1 MNNNP
6 VKSENGNFVFKE
18 KPFRFIGCNMYE
30 LANVNSATTELMVR
44 DAAGE
49 GFTVIRFWAFE
60 PTEIN
65 KIIEI
70 CDLAKEFNIKLIPVL
85 ADTHG
90 FLQNYRIDTDWYKD
104 GFKTDYLSYL
114 GDITFSLKDRDEIMI
129 WELINEPVTDSY
141 ADIYCFSKSAS
152 EFVRS
157 NDPNHLISIGTIGGV
172 GDLFGSF
179 FSRFNSDNFKKLY
192 SIKTLDAVS
201 IHDYSFNSTV
211 LERLDILFRLKGSLK
226 SSDLLNGAD
235 RLLNAVPAAI
245 DKYTLKKSG
254 RIYDFPLTVR
264 NIWKKFNAKNITAA
278 GQLEKPVYVGEV
290 GFKKNLKEFRKVIL
304 KSEIERYFNE
314 GISGVLLWSFESQ
327 GRSKDGHDY
336 GFGIEDGFGEIVK
349 SLRESITTVKTQLT
363 QLTN

>member
-1 MNNNP
+1 MKNNP
-6 VKSENGNFVFKE
+6 VKSGNGIFVLKE

-30 LANVNSATTELMVR
+30 LANVDSTITELMIR

-60 PTEIN
+60 PMEKN
-65 KIIEI
+65 KLIEL

-90 FLQNYRIDTDWYKD
+90 FLQNYRIDTDWYQE
-104 GFKTDYLSYL
+104 GFKANYLSYI
-114 GDITFSLKDRDEIMI
+114 GDITNTLKDRDEII
-129 WELINEPVTDSY
+129 VWELINEPVTDSFT
-141 ADIYCFSKSAS
+141 DIYGFSKSAS

-172 GDLFGSF
+172 GDLFGGF
-179 FSRFNSDNFKKLY
+179 FSRFNSDNFKELY

-211 LERLDILFRLKGSLK
+211 LERLDILFRLKGSFK
-226 SSDLLNGAD
+226 SSDLMNGAD
-235 RLLNAVPAAI
+235 KLLNAVPAAI
-245 DKYTLKKSG
+245 DKYTLNKSG
-254 RIYDFPLTVR
+254 RTYDFPVTVR

-278 GQLEKPVYVGEV
+278 KQLGKPIYIGEV
-290 GFKKNLKEFRKVIL
+290 GYKKNLKEYRKLIL
-304 KSEIERYFNE
+304 KYEIERYFNA

-327 GRSKDGHDY
+327 GRSRDGHDY
-336 GFGIEDGFGEIVK
+336 GFCIEDGFGEVVK
-349 SLRESITTVKTQLT
+349 KINRNL
-363 QLTN
+363 